1 MIGKK
6 GFFLVFALLSISIF
20 AQSDTL
26 FNQMKNAYQSN
37 NYRRAIELSD
47 MVLAQNLNEKV
58 MMKVNEIR
66 AVCFYSIGQKDSSKI
81 SFIAIL
87 RIDDS
92 YLPNQL
98 FISPKIV
105 LFFNSIKLDYEK
117 IISDKKIKTFQTKVD
132 SSKIKENRDR
142 ILMTIAYSILLPGI
156 GQLRTEQNTK
166 GVYITGASVALLGA
180 SIYFI
185 LKTNRLE
192 IKYQN
197 ESDKILIQEKY
208 DSYNGSYQIRNVLL
222 ISYGLVWIFSQLDL
236 LVFNQEKLFGNNL
249 SFSTLLTNTHR
260 TSQLSFT
267 IQYLFWLCK
276 AAHSVY
282 ILHNQN
288 IIRSTISLKT

>member
-267 IQYLFWLCK
+267 IQYLF
-276 AAHSVY
+276 
-282 ILHNQN
+282 
-288 IIRSTISLKT
+288 